1 MKALGM
7 IETYGFIGSV
17 EAADVMLKCADVS
30 LLGTEKV
37 RGGLHY
43 ISITG
48 DVGAVKTAV
57 DAGAEAVR
65 RLGKNCLRGAHVIP
79 RPDEQLA
86 DLHHLVTKSTEKNNL
101 VESISQP
108 DSVSSGSSFQ
118 TESASQEENVIKPEN
133 LSQPDPVE
141 PEKEEL
147 TLKQY
152 KRKLDRTRASELR
165 TMISE
170 NVRIEIAE
178 DILQGLVRR
187 EMIAL
192 LLEDFKAQH
201 K

>member
-17 EAADVMLKCADVS
+17 EAADVMLKCSDVT

-37 RGGLHY
+37 SGGLYY

-65 RLGKNCLRGAHVIP
+65 RLGENCLQGAHVIP
-79 RPDEQLA
+79 RPDDQLA
-86 DLHHLVTKSTEKNNL
+86 GLHHPVVASL
-101 VESISQP
+101 SIAEEEP
-108 DSVSSGSSFQ
+108 
-118 TESASQEENVIKPEN
+118 ASQAEAVSEGPILEEQTKLLPETE
-133 LSQPDPVE
+133 E
-141 PEKEEL
+141 PSVPTSDNSAETGMTFKE
-147 TLKQY
+147 Y

-165 TMISE
+165 ELVSV
-170 NVRIEIAE
+170 NPHLEIAE
-178 DILQGLVRR
+178 DTLTSLVRR

-201 K
+201 KQKQ